1 MNLPANLN
9 QRLGAALVAVGSAL
23 LLFRL
28 FGWAFGWPLFI
39 LVPGAALLAAAAL
52 AGRSASALFIPG
64 GVVTT
69 VGLILLVQNATG
81 RFESWAYAWALVP
94 ASVGVGMMLYGSRTG
109 NPERVR
115 QGRRQA
121 GAFAAVFGVAAVFF
135 EAFIFGD
142 LLGTWFFRTALPL
155 LLIAAGAFLLLRER
169 GGGSSGG

>member
-9 QRLGAALVAVGSAL
+9 QRLGAALVAVGLAL

-39 LVPGAALLAAAAL
+39 VLPGAALLAAAAL
-52 AGRSASALFIPG
+52 GGRSASTLFIPG

-69 VGLILLVQNATG
+69 VGLILLAQNATD
-81 RFESWAYAWALVP
+81 RFESWAYAWALIP
-94 ASVGVGMMLYGSRTG
+94 ASVGAGVMLYGRRTG

-121 GAFAAVFGVAAVFF
+121 GAFAAVFVVAAVFF
-135 EAFIFGD
+135 EAFIFGE
-142 LLGTWFFRTALPL
+142 LFSTRFFRTALPL
-155 LLIAAGAFLLLRER
+155 LLIGGGAFLLLRER
-169 GGGSSGG
+169 GGVSPGG